1 MKDFVEI
8 RIIEA
13 VRKMLSGRVN
23 DVLRE
28 AQFEIPII
36 EFGDYEGGS
45 VFVPEIALTTC
56 ERTEKERIVRLDA
69 YSLTIAFNFPDKQE
83 SELYCYAY
91 SAAVG
96 KAVSDDPTLGGIA
109 DRAVIVSKK
118 YTDFKESRGLVVTLR
133 VTVET
138 MNNEQG
144 TMNNVKMGV

>member
-23 DVLRE
+23 ELLDEL
-28 AQFEIPII
+28 QFDIPLI
-36 EFGDYEGGS
+36 EFGGYEGGS
-45 VFVPEIALTTC
+45 AVLPEITLANC

-69 YSLTIAFNFPDKQE
+69 YSLTITFNIPDRQE

-109 DRAVIVSKK
+109 DRAVVVGKK
-118 YTDFKESRGLVVTLR
+118 YAQPKNKNCADVWELIINLR
-133 VTVET
+133 VTTEALAI
-138 MNNEQG
+138 
-144 TMNNVKMGV
+144 